1 MWPIF
6 RFLSCVFVWSLSLP
20 ILIVKAELSGADC
33 GCLWQGSFSEVA
45 PGTDL
50 IILGTIQRTKGNSV
64 DLDPEKILLGSLW
77 PDYARV
83 WMKTG
88 DYCRPEPENFPVGSR
103 WVMALRKINNI
114 PPGGFNP
121 FTPNESFGRKGDYIL
136 SSCGG
141 FWLKVLGNSLTGNL
155 VPGMPRFSHEPKMSP
170 VLVEIVSAYLQ
181 GKVSKAALVEASRQQ
196 SKDLDTLILDTR
208 SFLRGQEFSLP
219 EKHSDPNS

>member
-6 RFLSCVFVWSLSLP
+6 RLLSRVFIWSLPLL
-20 ILIVKAELSGADC
+20 ILIAKAELIGADC
-33 GCLWQGSFSEVA
+33 DCLWQGSFSEVA

-50 IILGTIQRTKGNSV
+50 IILGAIQRTKGNSV
-64 DLDPEKILLGSLW
+64 DLYPEKILLGSLW
-77 PDYARV
+77 SDYARV

-88 DYCRPEPENFPVGSR
+88 DYCRPESENFPVGSR
-103 WVMALRKINNI
+103 WVMALKKINNI
-114 PPGGFNP
+114 PRGGFNP

-170 VLVEIVSAYLQ
+170 VLVEDSP
-181 GKVSKAALVEASRQQ
+181 
-196 SKDLDTLILDTR
+196 DLL
-208 SFLRGQEFSLP
+208 LRGP
-219 EKHSDPNS
+219 EEAQARMNRRECG